1 MARRPILVTGSHRSG
16 TGWVGGM
23 IAACRSSPVAY
34 VWEPFSPLHRP
45 GTFSVHFPYW
55 FAYVCPENEGPFL
68 EPVGDMLAFRYQAAA
83 EFAAVQSVKDAIRL
97 PRDWLRFIRYRRA
110 GARPLLKDPIAIFSA
125 EWLCDT
131 FDMDV
136 IVLIRHPAGFA
147 SSLKSRGLTH
157 PFSHFLEQPMLMRD
171 RLAPFRGEITR
182 FAAEPQPLLQQA
194 ILLWKLIY
202 WTILNYRGNRPDWM
216 FLRLEDI
223 ALNPQTEFEKIYRR
237 LGLTYDEHVRRTV
250 GKYSDPSNPAETPD
264 PALVKR
270 DSRAS
275 IGTWRERLDAQE
287 IQLIRKEVEPISKEF
302 YSDSDWH
309 LNQEPFR

>member
-1 MARRPILVTGSHRSG
+1 MPQRPILVTGSHRSG
-16 TGWVGGM
+16 TGWVGSM
-23 IAACRSSPVAY
+23 IAACRSSPIAY
-34 VWEPFSPLHRP
+34 MWEPFSLLHRP
-45 GTFSVHFPYW
+45 GVFAVHFPYW
-55 FAYVCPENEGPFL
+55 FAYVCPENEDPYLGP
-68 EPVGDMLAFRYQAAA
+68 VRDMLAFRYQAAA
-83 EFAAVQSVKDAIRL
+83 ELGSVRSVKDAIRL

-157 PFSHFLEQPMLMRD
+157 PFGHFLEQPMLMRD

-182 FAAEPQPLLQQA
+182 FAAEPRPVLQQA
-194 ILLWKLIY
+194 ILLWKLIH
-202 WTILNYRGNRPDWM
+202 WTILSYRERRPDWM

-223 ALNPQTEFEKIYRR
+223 AMNPHTEFERIYQR

-250 GKYSDPSNPAETPD
+250 GKYSDPSNPSETPD
-264 PALVKR
+264 PALLKR
-270 DSRAS
+270 DSRGS
-275 IGTWRERLDAQE
+275 IATWMERLDGQE
-287 IQLIRKEVEPISKEF
+287 IQLIRDEVEPISKEF
-302 YSDSDWH
+302 YSRSDWH
-309 LNQEPFR
+309 LN

>member
-1 MARRPILVTGSHRSG
+1 MPQRPILVTGSHRSG
-16 TGWVGGM
+16 TGWVGSM

-157 PFSHFLEQPMLMRD
+157 PFSHFLEQLMLMRD